1 MVIPQVSPESL
12 QQQLQENPQAYFLL
26 DVREPFEYQIV
37 SLDNSVLIPMN
48 QIPERLDELDKDQAI
63 VVICHHGMRSENVAY
78 YLDQQGFSQI
88 FNLTGGIDAWAR
100 SCDSEMALY

>member
-1 MVIPQVSPESL
+1 MAIIQVSPESL

-26 DVREPFEYQIV
+26 DVREPFEYQIA

-48 QIPERLDELDKDQAI
+48 QITECLEEMDKEQAI

-78 YLDQQGFSQI
+78 YLDQQGFSQV

-100 SCDSEMALY
+100 SCDPSIALY